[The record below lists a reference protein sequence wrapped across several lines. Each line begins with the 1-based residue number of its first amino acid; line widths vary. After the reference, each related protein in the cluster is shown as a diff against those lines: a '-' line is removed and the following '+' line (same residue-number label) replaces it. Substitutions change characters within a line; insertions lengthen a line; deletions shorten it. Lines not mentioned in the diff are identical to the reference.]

1 MSSKFK
7 PISRNT
13 PAVLNIITDNSA
25 GLVSSILTR
34 RHPSDTERHLADWTE
49 IVHVVGV
56 DCHVIGRGERVT
68 WSRLSGIAEALLN
81 THVPHEQGKLP
92 SVEYAPMEAKRTEP
106 GKDAPLLDSENDPV
120 WKRIK
125 EIAGGAR

>member
-7 PISRNT
+7 PINRNT

-34 RHPSDTERHLADWTE
+34 RHPSETERNLADWTD
-49 IVHVVGV
+49 IVTVAGV
-56 DCHVIGRGERVT
+56 ACHIVGRGERVT
-68 WSRLSGIAEALLN
+68 WARLSDIAEALLN

-92 SVEYAPMEAKRTEP
+92 FSTVETLRDGLKTDVEN
-106 GKDAPLLDSENDPV
+106 APLMDFENDPT
-120 WKRIK
+120 WQRIM
-125 EIAGGAR
+125 ERAGGAR